1 MYIDSNL
8 VLCGVEFCLME
19 NKEMHIVGSLLW
31 CDFSPKGI
39 LRNKLVYRKHVLK

>member
-1 MYIDSNL
+1 MYIDSKLLL
-8 VLCGVEFCLME
+8 VESRLCLVE
-19 NKEMHIVGSLLW
+19 NKEMRSIGGWPW